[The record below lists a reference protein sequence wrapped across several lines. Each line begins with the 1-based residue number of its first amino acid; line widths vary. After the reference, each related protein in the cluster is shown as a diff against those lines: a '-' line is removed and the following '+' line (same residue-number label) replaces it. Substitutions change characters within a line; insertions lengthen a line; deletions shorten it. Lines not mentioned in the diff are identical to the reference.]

1 MDFLSIFDLEALLRV
16 VAAAGVGALLGIE
29 RHLHGRAAGLRTNAL
44 VCMASAL
51 LIVVSRGPALQ
62 GLSAEGHFQLN
73 VDPSRMAAGI
83 VTGIGFLGA
92 GAILRLRENFIRGLT
107 TAAEIWFVAAV
118 GVAIGYGE
126 YALAATAAVLALAI
140 LIGLHAIERRVNS
153 VVYRTL
159 VVATEPAR
167 KAEVE
172 AACRGALDAE
182 RITIQDVGYAV
193 DRAAGSCTISFSIRS
208 ANKQATVR
216 AFDPLAAIPGIARIE
231 LV

>member
-1 MDFLSIFDLEALLRV
+1 MDFVSLFDLEALLRV
-16 VAAAGVGALLGIE
+16 VGAAMIGAVLGIE

-51 LIVVSRGPALQ
+51 LIVVSRGAALQ
-62 GLSAEGHFQLN
+62 GISGEGQFQLN

-107 TAAEIWFVAAV
+107 TAAEIWFIAAV

-126 YALAATAAVLALAI
+126 YVLAATAAVLALVI
-140 LIGLHAIERRVNS
+140 LVSLHAVERRIHS
-153 VVYRTL
+153 VVYRTV
-159 VVATEPAR
+159 VVATDAAR
-167 KAEVE
+167 RAEVE
-172 AACRGALDAE
+172 SACRSVLDAAK
-182 RITIQDVGYAV
+182 ITVQEVAY
-193 DRAAGSCTISFSIRS
+193 TIDLEAYRSVITLSTRS
-208 ANKQATVR
+208 ADKRTFLRVV
-216 AFDPLAAIPGIARIE
+216 DPLAAIPGVGKLE

>member
-1 MDFLSIFDLEALLRV
+1 MDYLFDLEALLRIV
-16 VAAAGVGALLGIE
+16 GAAAVGAVLGLE

-51 LIVVSRGPALQ
+51 LIVVSRGAALH
-62 GLSAEGHFQLN
+62 GIGGEGHFQLN

-107 TAAEIWFVAAV
+107 TAAEIWFIATV
-118 GVAIGYGE
+118 GIAIGYGE
-126 YALAATAAVLALAI
+126 YVLAAAAAGLALIA
-140 LIGLHAIERRVNS
+140 LVSLHAVERRIRS

-159 VVATEPAR
+159 VVATDAAR
-167 KAEVE
+167 RAEVE
-172 AACRGALDAE
+172 DACRVALGAEKITVQEVSYAIDLEARRSTITLSTRSEDKRTYL
-182 RITIQDVGYAV
+182 RIV
-193 DRAAGSCTISFSIRS
+193 
-208 ANKQATVR
+208 
-216 AFDPLAAIPGIARIE
+216 DPLAAIPGVVKIE

>member
-1 MDFLSIFDLEALLRV
+1 MDFVSLFDLEALLRV
-16 VAAAGVGALLGIE
+16 AGAAVIGAVLGIE

-51 LIVVSRGPALQ
+51 LIVVSRGAALQ
-62 GLSAEGHFQLN
+62 GLTAEGHFQLN
-73 VDPSRMAAGI
+73 IDPSRMAAGI

-126 YALAATAAVLALAI
+126 YALAAMAAVLALAI
-140 LIGLHAIERRVNS
+140 LIGLHAVERRVQS
-153 VVYRTL
+153 VVYRSL
-159 VVATEPAR
+159 VVATDSAR
-167 KAEVE
+167 RVEVE
-172 AACRGALDAE
+172 TACRGALDAE
-182 RITIQDVGYAV
+182 KITVQEVSYAI
-193 DRAAGSCTISFSIRS
+193 DLEAHRATITFSIRS
-208 ANKQATVR
+208 ANKRLYDRVV
-216 AFDPLAAIPGIARIE
+216 DPLLAIPGVGKME

>member
-1 MDFLSIFDLEALLRV
+1 MEFFDLFDLEALLRV
-16 VAAAGVGALLGIE
+16 VGAAVIGAVLGIE

-51 LIVVSRGPALQ
+51 LIVVSRGAALQ
-62 GLSAEGHFQLN
+62 GISGDGHFQLN

-107 TAAEIWFVAAV
+107 TAAEIWFIAAV

-140 LIGLHAIERRVNS
+140 LVGLHAIERRVHS

-159 VVATEPAR
+159 VVATENAR
-167 KAEVE
+167 RTEVE
-172 AACRGALDAE
+172 SACRGALGAE
-182 RITIQDVGYAV
+182 KITIQDIGYSV
-193 DRAAGSCTISFSIRS
+193 DRTAGSCTISFSIRS
-208 ANKQATVR
+208 ADKQACVR
-216 AFDPLAAIPGIARIE
+216 AFDPLAAIPGVARIE